1 MDIVDIERE
10 EMADIAALKTEL
22 DAKNKVCANVH
33 NTLVAHV
40 KNVLEANIDR
50 KVAEVSCATDSMA
63 EIAIKDGK
71 HHRSFELYYHKTFG
85 ENSRKLELNFGCFGS
100 FSSNDAC
107 AIHYCEVLGHV
118 AGILGSLE
126 EHLLKIPKAKAI
138 FDAYDTACS
147 EAWNAR
153 HALEDAQQ
161 EERKYAD
168 EIKKAEIAPKIVV
181 GAKVV
186 VHRKSK
192 WCDEIVKT
200 IEHIT
205 GKNVLF
211 KEDYGKR
218 TKKDELI
225 ANIISNKWEIAV

>member
-1 MDIVDIERE
+1 MDI
-10 EMADIAALKTEL
+10 ATLKTEL
-22 DAKNKVCANVH
+22 AAKNEVRAKAYDA
-33 NTLVAHV
+33 LVAHIE
-40 KNVLEANIDR
+40 NVLEANIDY
-50 KVAEVSCATDSMA
+50 KVAEVSRATDSMA
-63 EIAIKDGK
+63 EIAIKDDK
-71 HHRSFELYYHKTFG
+71 HHRSFELYYHKSFG

-100 FSSNDAC
+100 FSSDDAC

-118 AGILGSLE
+118 AGILSFLE
-126 EHLLKIPKAKAI
+126 EHLLKIPKAKAL
-138 FDAYDTACS
+138 FDAYDNASS

-153 HALEDAQQ
+153 HALDNAQQ
-161 EERKYAD
+161 EERKRAD
-168 EIKKAEIAPKIVV
+168 EIKKAEIASKIVV

-186 VHRKSK
+186 VRKKSQ
-192 WCDEIVKT
+192 WHDEVVKT

-225 ANIISNKWEIAV
+225 ANILSNKWEIAA